1 MNAVLAPRP
10 EFRDLVAADLDAV
23 VAIERVAYA
32 YPWTPGNFRDCLESG
47 YLCRGLWV
55 EGDLVGYGI
64 LMTVLDEAHI
74 LNCCIAPAW
83 QGRGLGHQL
92 ALHLIDATPADIA
105 CVFLEV
111 RPSNHVALALY
122 ERLGFETVGL
132 RRHYYPAAQGR
143 EDALLMRRCA

>member
-1 MNAVLAPRP
+1 MSAVLAPLP
-10 EFRDLVAADLDAV
+10 EFRDLAAADLDAV
-23 VAIERVAYA
+23 VAIERVAYP
-32 YPWTPGNFRDCLESG
+32 YPWTSGNFRDCLESG
-47 YLCRGLWV
+47 YLCRGLWI

-83 QGRGLGHQL
+83 QGRGLGRQL
-92 ALHLIDATPADIA
+92 ALHLIDTASAYTA
-105 CVFLEV
+105 CIFLEV

-122 ERLGFETVGL
+122 EHLGFETVGL
-132 RRHYYPAAQGR
+132 RRHYYPAAHGR